1 MSSNYLNSYSTK
13 QQSLASPTSPQT
25 ASMAQHSFLHGL
37 AKSAPRSILKKSD
50 DTVKKV
56 PKFFTGNEPSLIED
70 IDHEIDQ
77 LNISHTKALFDSSHS
92 PTQQVDERRRFKLS
106 SLKKNSPTSI
116 IKKASTRRRRPLS
129 AVYIFHSKEI
139 KREIIKLLVN
149 ATEDFLDEFRNDYA
163 PSSESLQSIDAPF
176 FTSQNKDLFV
186 SRLKNF
192 LIDDCDLFQDKRDE
206 DEADNSNKRKS
217 GSFYGSLGLEA
228 TMSEPTFVDL
238 KKIRKQ
244 CRSDRALTAHIEK
257 RDFMSTSID
266 ESGNIKNENF
276 YGSSL
281 PASSFLANQ
290 VEYRQK

>member
-1 MSSNYLNSYSTK
+1 MSSNYLNTYSTK
-13 QQSLASPTSPQT
+13 QQTLASPTSPQT
-25 ASMAQHSFLHGL
+25 ASLSQHSFLHGL
-37 AKSAPRSILKKSD
+37 AKSAPRSILKKSE

-56 PKFFTGNEPSLIED
+56 PKFFTGNEPCLIED

-77 LNISHTKALFDSSHS
+77 LNISHKKALFDSSQS
-92 PTQQVDERRRFKLS
+92 PTQQQNDERRRFKLS
-106 SLKKNSPTSI
+106 SLKKNSPANI
-116 IKKASTRRRRPLS
+116 IKKASIRRRRPLS

-149 ATEDFLDEFRNDYA
+149 ATEDFLDEFRNDYTA
-163 PSSESLQSIDAPF
+163 PSPESLQSIDAPF

-206 DEADNSNKRKS
+206 DEADNSNKS
-217 GSFYGSLGLEA
+217 SSFYGSLGLEA

-244 CRSDRALTAHIEK
+244 CRSDRAITAHIET

-290 VEYRQK
+290 VDYRHR